1 MLTTMFTVLSV
12 AFKAFVALSAVGGV
26 TVAFEVVALAV
37 GAGQGDALNDGHESI
52 LTKPTT
58 HDSSVNAV
66 GALHQ
71 VVLENMLG
79 RHILVR
85 PDVLWVRVLPDFVAP
100 SFMLMRCCPWFN

>member
-58 HDSSVNAV
+58 AIWT
-66 GALHQ
+66 LQ
-71 VVLENMLG
+71 
-79 RHILVR
+79 IL
-85 PDVLWVRVLPDFVAP
+85 
-100 SFMLMRCCPWFN
+100 

>member
-58 HDSSVNAV
+58 RESQPKHK
-66 GALHQ
+66 LQ
-71 VVLENMLG
+71 PPRQPPQL
-79 RHILVR
+79 RK
-85 PDVLWVRVLPDFVAP
+85 LPQP
-100 SFMLMRCCPWFN
+100 Q